1 MAIRL
6 KINQLRSILNMDTL
20 MSLASQSSTN
30 SERNDRQLSAMRD
43 RNSKSHGSS
52 MASVYSTGVKL
63 SDWAA
68 VSVLVIYKSAL
79 WFGDVIFPIST
90 VMMFTYGDERQSDV
104 TWYAGRLL
112 HHVHNRA
119 FQHQHSE
126 VKQMCVDKKLYFDI
140 ICPGCVMRPPPFLN
154 LS

>member
-1 MAIRL
+1 
-6 KINQLRSILNMDTL
+6 MDTL

-90 VMMFTYGDERQSDV
+90 VMMFTYGEERQSDV

-126 VKQMCVDKKLYFDI
+126 VKQMCVDKNLYFDI
-140 ICPGCVMRPPPFLN
+140 ICPGCVMPPPPFFFFKPQLN
-154 LS
+154 RQSDSCVP